1 MQMDDI
7 TIKYWSPHGRQE
19 ETKFQKEHRQID
31 LVMRA
36 ARRIDLSNIHK
47 CSNLEK
53 LDLSHNML
61 DNLDL
66 LPLAGNSTLQ
76 ELHIQNNHLTDLD
89 LWPLVGCVK
98 LRAIDLSDNR
108 LRGLDITPIF
118 LTTKIRIDSSTV
130 ISADGL
136 LRFIFAR
143 EELRE
148 RFQLVRTDGAPW
160 TAPPVIMWLSYRE
173 LAQKFNWNDIRNR
186 ITSTLEKMPSEEW
199 YGAQRGL
206 LIGLGMEELA
216 GFDGNPA
223 DLLKG
228 TMDHMS
234 FKDARHIIFDN
245 AIELIESQI
254 DRGGPTLFLGIEKM
268 SKTGASKLIPKIAE
282 RRKEEVESACL
293 YIKGS
298 RVFLEELWMTH
309 YGHQLLAASNIGFT
323 TNLEGL
329 ESIKS
334 RFEELGMKIRTE
346 KTMIEGS
353 PYIDPSSESMRSHV
367 LHLISGAYD

>member
-19 ETKFQKEHRQID
+19 ETKFQKGHKKID

-36 ARRIDLSNIHK
+36 ARRIDLSNIRE
-47 CSNLEK
+47 CSGLEK

-61 DNLDL
+61 DDLDL
-66 LPLAGNSTLQ
+66 SPLAGNSTLQ
-76 ELHIQNNHLTDLD
+76 ELHIQDNHLANLN
-89 LWPLVGCVK
+89 LWPLVGCTK

-130 ISADGL
+130 ISADEL
-136 LRFIFAR
+136 LRFVFTK
-143 EELRE
+143 EQLRE
-148 RFQLVRTDGAPW
+148 RFQLIRTDGAPW

-173 LAQKFNWNDIRNR
+173 LTQKFDWNGIRRR
-186 ITSTLEKMPSEEW
+186 ITSTLEKMPSEKW
-199 YGAQRGL
+199 YGAQRGM

-216 GFDGNPA
+216 GLDGNPA
-223 DLLKG
+223 DLLRS
-228 TMDHMS
+228 TMDDMS

-245 AIELIESQI
+245 TIELIESQI
-254 DRGGPTLFLGIEKM
+254 ERDGPTLFLDMEKM
-268 SKTGASKLIPKIAE
+268 RKTGASKLIPKIAE
-282 RRKEEVESACL
+282 RRREEVENACL

-298 RVFLEELWMTH
+298 KVFLEELWMTH
-309 YGHQLLAASNIGFT
+309 YGYQLLAASKIGLT
-323 TNLEGL
+323 TDLEGL

-334 RFEELGMKIRTE
+334 SFEELGMKIRTE
-346 KTMIEGS
+346 NTLDDFPRM
-353 PYIDPSSESMRSHV
+353 DFVSESMRSHV
-367 LHLISGAYD
+367 LHLIGGAYD

>member
-1 MQMDDI
+1 MDDI
-7 TIKYWSPHGRQE
+7 IIKYWSPHGRQE
-19 ETKFQKEHRQID
+19 ETKFQKGHRQID

-36 ARRIDLSNIHK
+36 ARRIDLSNIRK

-61 DNLDL
+61 DDLDL
-66 LPLAGNSTLQ
+66 SPLTGNSTLQ
-76 ELHIQNNHLTDLD
+76 ELHIQNNHLEDLD
-89 LWPLVGCVK
+89 LWPLVDCAK
-98 LRAIDLSDNR
+98 LRVIDLSDNR

-118 LTTKIRIDSSTV
+118 IATKTRIDSSTV
-130 ISADGL
+130 VSADEL
-136 LRFIFAR
+136 LRFIFTR
-143 EELRE
+143 EQLRE

-173 LAQKFNWNDIRNR
+173 LAQKFDWNGIRRR
-186 ITSTLEKMPSEEW
+186 ITSTLEKLPSEEW
-199 YGAQRGL
+199 YGAQRGM

-223 DLLKG
+223 DLLRG
-228 TMDHMS
+228 TMNDMS

-245 AIELIESQI
+245 TIELIESQI
-254 DRGGPTLFLGIEKM
+254 ERDGPTLFLDMEKM
-268 SKTGASKLIPKIAE
+268 RKTGASKLIPKIAE
-282 RRKEEVESACL
+282 RRREEVENACL

-309 YGHQLLAASNIGFT
+309 YGYQLLAASNIGLT
-323 TNLEGL
+323 TDLEGL

-334 RFEELGMKIRTE
+334 NFEELGMKIRTE
-346 KTMIEGS
+346 NTMIDSS
-353 PYIDPSSESMRSHV
+353 PCMDFVSESMRSHV
-367 LHLISGAYD
+367 LHLISGVYD